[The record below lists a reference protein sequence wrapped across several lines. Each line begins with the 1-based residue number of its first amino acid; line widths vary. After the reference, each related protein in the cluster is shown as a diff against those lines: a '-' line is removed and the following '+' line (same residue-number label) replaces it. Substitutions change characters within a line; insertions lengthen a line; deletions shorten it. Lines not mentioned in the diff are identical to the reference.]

1 MSSAWEEREKAEV
14 WTLFIHSSSLQA
26 TRGEPDLESCQPL
39 TMLCNKKRG
48 TDAVVEEPLS
58 IVDEVIGN
66 EDLAFLISSVSKK
79 KAFSPI
85 FLFSL
90 NFLL

>member
-1 MSSAWEEREKAEV
+1 
-14 WTLFIHSSSLQA
+14 
-26 TRGEPDLESCQPL
+26 
-39 TMLCNKKRG
+39 MLCNKKRG

-79 KAFSPI
+79 KALSPI

>member
-1 MSSAWEEREKAEV
+1 
-14 WTLFIHSSSLQA
+14 
-26 TRGEPDLESCQPL
+26 
-39 TMLCNKKRG
+39 MLCNKKRG

-66 EDLAFLISSVSKK
+66 EDLAFLISSVSTKEHP
-79 KAFSPI
+79 FS
-85 FLFSL
+85 FFSL

>member
-1 MSSAWEEREKAEV
+1 
-14 WTLFIHSSSLQA
+14 
-26 TRGEPDLESCQPL
+26 
-39 TMLCNKKRG
+39 MLCNKKRG

-85 FLFSL
+85 LLFFFELLALTIASQSQSL
-90 NFLL
+90 TWYLH